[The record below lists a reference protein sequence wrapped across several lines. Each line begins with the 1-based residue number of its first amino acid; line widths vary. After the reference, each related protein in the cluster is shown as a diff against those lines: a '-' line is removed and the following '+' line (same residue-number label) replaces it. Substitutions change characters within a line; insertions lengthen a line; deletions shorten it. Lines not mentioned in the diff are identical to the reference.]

1 MANDEKEAKA
11 EIVVQDGELTRLASA
26 SHQYSILQPYSK
38 TPAPWSPQDVD
49 KLDFTAKEW
58 KKIVASCR
66 YFYKRDPFVSTVIN
80 KVIDLAINDIIVR
93 EGEARK
99 SIKSILDAIRVDLL
113 IYLRSVALEFMLSGL
128 VVPEITFEKVSKSKL
143 HEMGIK
149 RFESLMLPT
158 DMWIRD
164 PASIIIKDPMIGGK
178 KSYFVEVPDD
188 LRFFIQNKGKYPN
201 GDEDK
206 ALYKEIKKAMP
217 EFVRKVMKGEFNI
230 LLENPLVVQART
242 ITAEAYPLPYL
253 FPALESL
260 KHKRNLRRMDY
271 SLASRVITAIMLVR
285 IGNDDYPLTEDN
297 EDQLEV
303 LKQKMKWRETSSSKD
318 MERIFQL
325 FGNHT
330 LDISW
335 VFPDSTTLLD
345 DNKYKNVNQDISI
358 ALGFP
363 RILVTGETERTQTS
377 DAEIATIS
385 PLNTMERIRESIFP
399 IVSRIIDTIVVEN
412 KLGGNPDV
420 QFKPINM
427 MAASAFVDGLIE
439 LYNSGNLSRESY
451 GAAFGFDLHE
461 ELNKRATEKELLDEL
476 DLDEFAPVPFSEQ
489 PGAGETTPAK
499 KPAAKKPAEKK
510 PAKKPAKKPN
520 A

>member
-1 MANDEKEAKA
+1 MDKDEKA
-11 EIVVQDGELTRLASA
+11 EIVVQEGQLTRLASA
-26 SHQYSILQPYSK
+26 SHQYSILQPYNK
-38 TPAPWSPQDVD
+38 TPFPWTPQDVD
-49 KLDFTAKEW
+49 KLDFSAKEW
-58 KKIVASCR
+58 KDVVASCR
-66 YFYKRDPFVSTVIN
+66 YYYKRDPFVSTVIN

-93 EGEARK
+93 EGDARK
-99 SIKSILDAIRVDLL
+99 SIKGILDAIRVDLML
-113 IYLRSVALEFMLSGL
+113 YLRSVALEYLLSGL
-128 VVPEITFEKVSKSKL
+128 VVPEITFEELNKSQL
-143 HEMGIK
+143 HELGIK
-149 RFESLMLPT
+149 RFERLLLPT

-164 PASIIIKDPMIGGK
+164 PASIIVQNPMIGGK
-178 KSYFVEVPDD
+178 KSYFVEVPKD

-201 GDEDK
+201 GDMDK

-217 EFVRKVMKGEFNI
+217 DFVRKINAGDENI
-230 LLENPLVVQART
+230 LLENPLVIQSRT
-242 ITAEAYPLPYL
+242 ITAEAYPIPYM

-271 SLASRVITAIMLVR
+271 SIASRVITAIMLVR
-285 IGNDDYPLTEDN
+285 IGDKDFPLTEDN
-297 EDQLEV
+297 EDQLET

-335 VFPDSTTLLD
+335 VFPDTTTLLD
-345 DNKYKNVNQDISI
+345 DNKYRNVNQDISI

-363 RILVTGETERTQTS
+363 KILVTGETERTQTS

-399 IVSRIIDTIVVEN
+399 IVDRIIDTIVVEN
-412 KLGGNPDV
+412 KLGGSPDV

-427 MAASAFVDGLIE
+427 MATSAFVDGLIE

-451 GAAFGFDLHE
+451 DAAFGFDLHE
-461 ELNKRATEKELLDEL
+461 ELNKRAIEKEMMD
-476 DLDEFAPVPFSEQ
+476 DMGLDEFAPVPFSAK
-489 PGAGETTPAK
+489 PGETGGGSK
-499 KPAAKKPAEKK
+499 
-510 PAKKPAKKPN
+510 
-520 A
+520 